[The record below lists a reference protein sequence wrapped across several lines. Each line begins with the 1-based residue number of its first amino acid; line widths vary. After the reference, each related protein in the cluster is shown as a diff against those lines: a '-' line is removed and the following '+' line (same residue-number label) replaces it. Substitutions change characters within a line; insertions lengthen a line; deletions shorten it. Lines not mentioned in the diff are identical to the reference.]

1 MGNVV
6 LTVVLAVL
14 GSSGLSALITFLINR
29 HDKRHDDKAEIIA
42 KIDSLGKKI
51 DAMEG
56 KLEETSA
63 TEARI
68 RILSF
73 SDEVRHGVLHSKES
87 FDQVNSDIDSYRRYC
102 KSHPAY
108 ENNRSVMAIANI
120 ERVYS
125 ERLERNDFLE

>member
-29 HDKRHDDKAEIIA
+29 HDRRNDDKAEIIA
-42 KIDSLGKKI
+42 KIDSLGNKI

-56 KLEETSA
+56 KLEETRA

-87 FDQVNSDIDSYRRYC
+87 FDQINSDIDSYRHYC
-102 KSHPAY
+102 KSHPDY